1 MNKGFK
7 NILDKKARASEIHKI
22 GNLFGE
28 TQTYHKNMLKSTRAI
43 GSEAYNY
50 FNKANETMQ
59 KAISIQQK
67 AKRKE
72 QSIEPLYQ
80 KAKVAYQQAEQE
92 RKRAKELREQQEM
105 IIEEQVDVK
114 VTEKVKQIMQGTPTK
129 ERDRMRRYMDSL
141 QFNDGTT
148 ALERFEEQEQQLHQK
163 LNRDLQ
169 R

>member
-1 MNKGFK
+1 M
-7 NILDKKARASEIHKI
+7 
-22 GNLFGE
+22 
-28 TQTYHKNMLKSTRAI
+28 
-43 GSEAYNY
+43 
-50 FNKANETMQ
+50 
-59 KAISIQQK
+59 
-67 AKRKE
+67 
-72 QSIEPLYQ
+72 YQ